1 MVLCE
6 LGKNKC
12 LFWNWDERMKDGR
25 GTIYSSMSTYGVAY
39 ELTLKFRLYHLA
51 TRYRKG

>member
-25 GTIYSSMSTYGVAY
+25 GTFIPPCPRMVSPMN
-39 ELTLKFRLYHLA
+39 LL
-51 TRYRKG
+51 